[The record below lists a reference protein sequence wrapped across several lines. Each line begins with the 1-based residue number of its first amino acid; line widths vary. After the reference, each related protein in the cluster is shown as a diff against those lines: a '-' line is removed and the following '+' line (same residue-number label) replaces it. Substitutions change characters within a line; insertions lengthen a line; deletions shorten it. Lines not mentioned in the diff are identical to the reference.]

1 MVSKDMT
8 QKFKFHHFF
17 LSHALADILGRCASL
32 SYKDVNIKSKKK
44 TADSTRLKDDSL
56 GDER

>member
-1 MVSKDMT
+1 MVSKDMI
-8 QKFKFHHFF
+8 QKFNFHYFF
-17 LSHALADILGRCASL
+17 LSHAIADNLGRCASL
-32 SYKDVNIKSKKK
+32 SYKDVNIKSKR